1 MIKSPKTIIIILA
14 AIVLL
19 LAAAVIFYFNENK
32 EKEEEMSAVV
42 EMMTYEKQKVEQ
54 EYIDL
59 TFEFDGYTSNI
70 KNDSLLKLL
79 DNEKM
84 KVQQLLDEL
93 RITKATDAK
102 KIQSLK
108 AELSSIRKV
117 MAHLVT
123 QIDSLNAENKVLKTE
138 NKEVKRQYARVSEEA
153 EKLSKEKENLNEVVT
168 RASRLEISGFNMV
181 TLNEKNKKT
190 TWFNKI
196 AFLQFN
202 YTIAKNITATTGSK
216 TVYVRITRPDGDV
229 LTKGSGQVFRFEN
242 RNIEYSAKKEIE
254 YEGENLNDAIYW
266 KVEEI
271 LQTGNYRADFFCDGN
286 LIGSYSF
293 NIKK

>member
-1 MIKSPKTIIIILA
+1 MTKSHKTIIIILA

-19 LAAAVIFYFNENK
+19 LAAAVIYYFKENK

-59 TFEFDGYTSNI
+59 TYEFDGYTSNI

-93 RITKATDAK
+93 RITKATDAR

-108 AELSSIRKV
+108 AELSSVRKV

-123 QIDSLNAENKVLKTE
+123 QIDSLNTENKELKTE

-153 EKLSKEKENLNEVVT
+153 EKLSKEKDNLNEVVT
-168 RASRLEISGFNMV
+168 RASKLEISTFGMV
-181 TLNEKNKKT
+181 TLNDKNKKT

-196 AFLQFN
+196 AFLQLN

-216 TVYVRITRPDGDV
+216 TVFVRITRPDGDV
-229 LTKGSGQVFRFEN
+229 LTKGSGNLFRFEN
-242 RNIEYSAKKEIE
+242 RNIEYSAKKEIA
-254 YEGENLNDAIYW
+254 YEGENLNDVIYW

-286 LIGSYSF
+286 LIGTFSF